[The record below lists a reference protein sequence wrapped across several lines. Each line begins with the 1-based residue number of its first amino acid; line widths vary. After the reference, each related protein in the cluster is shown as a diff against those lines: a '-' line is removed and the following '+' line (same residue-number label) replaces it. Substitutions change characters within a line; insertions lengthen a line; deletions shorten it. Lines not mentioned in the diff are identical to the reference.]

1 MVGLPAF
8 FQHLKQPEYLHV
20 LLNPWPVYGM
30 AAGAFMLLAAILA
43 HGLKEQEVALI
54 WLALMGGATWLAVA
68 YGQQGYDRVLAMSNQ
83 EAQQWLKVHMDR
95 AETFAWVF
103 YATGL
108 AALIALL
115 ARRRWP
121 VISRYLVGLTWVLAL
136 CSTAVGGW
144 ISQAGGQVR
153 HSEFREG
160 PPPAEMLRSLQE
172 KPSHDHSPGETTR
185 DSETQ
190 DHREGAP

>member
-1 MVGLPAF
+1 MGTLQVF

-30 AAGAFMLLAAILA
+30 AAGAFMLLAAILT
-43 HGLKEQEVALI
+43 HRLKEQEVALV
-54 WLALMGGATWLAVA
+54 WLVLMGGATWLAA
-68 YGQQGYDRVLAMSNQ
+68 IYGQQGYDRVYAMSNQ

-108 AALIALL
+108 AALSALL
-115 ARRRWP
+115 SRRWRP
-121 VISRYLVGLTWVLAL
+121 ALFRYLAGLTCMLAL
-136 CSTAVGGW
+136 SSAALGGW

-153 HSEFREG
+153 HSEFRDG
-160 PPPAEMLRSLQE
+160 PPPPGMLRSLKE
-172 KPSHDHSPGETTR
+172 KPSHTHGPGETTHN
-185 DSETQ
+185 SATQ
-190 DHREGAP
+190 DHREGEP